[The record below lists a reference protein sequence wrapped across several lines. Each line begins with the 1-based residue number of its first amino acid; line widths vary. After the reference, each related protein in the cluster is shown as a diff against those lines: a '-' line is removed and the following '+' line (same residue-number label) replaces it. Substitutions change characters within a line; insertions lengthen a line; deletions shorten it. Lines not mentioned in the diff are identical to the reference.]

1 MAPDCHSTV
10 VVAKGIK
17 YRHENTHMYRFHT
30 TLSSPKLWSNYQVIL
45 QYVVINQTNFGDRH
59 VVRSAYHNTTA
70 YILKSSRT
78 ESLK

>member
-1 MAPDCHSTV
+1 MRRLFSSFV
-10 VVAKGIK
+10 VRV
-17 YRHENTHMYRFHT
+17 
-30 TLSSPKLWSNYQVIL
+30 QVSDEYVTIGL
-45 QYVVINQTNFGDRH
+45 IVLYKYVVIIQTNFGDRH